1 MPIYRVV
8 VGASCTLN
16 ISFKHTTGDY
26 LDAELRT
33 RKPQE
38 PVKLTIDYTQ
48 LNSNRD
54 IGINLGYMVLGEHYQ
69 CLKHTY
75 DQKDLCAHCV
85 GPCQNLV

>member
-1 MPIYRVV
+1 V

-48 LNSNRD
+48 LSSNRD
-54 IGINLGYMVLGEHYQ
+54 IGINLRYMDHVNTCTLWLSIFIKGITGNGG
-69 CLKHTY
+69 LWNPNKI
-75 DQKDLCAHCV
+75 L
-85 GPCQNLV
+85 

>member
-1 MPIYRVV
+1 V

-48 LNSNRD
+48 LSSNRD
-54 IGINLGYMVLGEHYQ
+54 IGINLRYMDHVNTCTLWLSIFIKGITGNGG
-69 CLKHTY
+69 LWNPNKRKST
-75 DQKDLCAHCV
+75 V
-85 GPCQNLV
+85 